1 LLTDLRNGCKIL
13 TMEKKIK
20 AAFADKVNA
29 FSLPPYDELPDM
41 GLYLE
46 QAARFI
52 NGFMVPLGCTELTIS
67 MISNYVKKGVID
79 PPVRKQY
86 FAQQIGYLFFVS
98 VAKNVMSM
106 EDIIRLLQM
115 QRQIYDPRTA
125 YEYFRS
131 ELENV
136 LGYICGIKDTMDNV
150 GVTNT
155 GEKTLIR
162 SVLTAACHVI
172 FVNSTL
178 ESIRPEEE
186 QQ

>member
-1 LLTDLRNGCKIL
+1 
-13 TMEKKIK
+13 MEKNIK
-20 AAFADKVNA
+20 AAFAKKVND
-29 FSLPPYDELPDM
+29 FSLPPYSELPDM

-46 QAARFI
+46 QVARFI
-52 NGFMVPLGCTELTIS
+52 NSCMMPLGCTELTIS

-86 FAQQIGYLFFVS
+86 RAEQIGYLFFVS
-98 VAKNVMSM
+98 VAKNVVSM
-106 EDIIRLLQM
+106 EAIIRLLQM
-115 QRQIYDPRTA
+115 QRAIYDPRTA

-131 ELENV
+131 ELDNI
-136 LGYICGIKDTMDNV
+136 LRYISGQKDKLDNI

-172 FVNSTL
+172 FVNSSL
-178 ESIRPEEE
+178 EERKPEGADTAGA
-186 QQ
+186 